1 MRKADGSTYEPETLT
16 CFQRS
21 IDRHLTKDLHKSYSI
36 IRDIQFAS
44 SREKLKAAR
53 KMLKKEGKGNRTN
66 ASEPLE
72 NADIE
77 KMWSVGVL
85 GNSTPEILQNTVW
98 FLLTLHM
105 GMRGRDEH
113 YKLQYGDFSIQSTED
128 NYRYIEFNERDTK
141 TRTGETSAVRAFK
154 PKMWSTPL
162 DPDKCPVR
170 IFEKYLQKRPSEMCE
185 AGSPFY
191 LAVNYKAS
199 CDDLWYKRQRM
210 GKDRIGSIMKRMACS
225 AGVTGKKTNHS
236 ARKTMVTAL
245 TNKNVPETQIIQLTG
260 HKNLQSLNS
269 YKKASMEQ
277 QKDMSHVLSS
287 YSAPAKT
294 PTPFGDVNDQS
305 YQSFFSGATLTGC
318 TINVGLPSSNTQTQ
332 QNVSI
337 I

>member
-128 NYRYIEFNERDTK
+128 NYRYIEFNE
-141 TRTGETSAVRAFK
+141 
-154 PKMWSTPL
+154 
-162 DPDKCPVR
+162 
-170 IFEKYLQKRPSEMCE
+170 
-185 AGSPFY
+185 
-191 LAVNYKAS
+191 
-199 CDDLWYKRQRM
+199 M